1 MQDLTILDSD
11 SPAIIAL
18 KKNLSTNVPLSEQ
31 STQNQLLNFIL
42 TLIACV
48 STVAWIW
55 FTLFMFSSVLGFVFA
70 LFGFWIVLGFVI
82 YTLDEMFCGIPEQ
95 IRRGKVRE
103 EARLNNLLDK
113 ENRVLLAKQEAE
125 ALEAKEILR
134 QRNEEENAQ
143 LMNEALRFYLLN
155 KKGIK

>member
-11 SPAIIAL
+11 GPAIVAI
-18 KKNLSTNVPLSEQ
+18 KKSLSTNVPLSEQ
-31 STQNQLLNFIL
+31 STQNQVLNFIL

-55 FTLFMFSSVLGFVFA
+55 FTLFEFSSVLSFVFA

-95 IRRGKVRE
+95 IRRGKARE

-113 ENRVLLAKQEAE
+113 ENRELLAKQEAE

-155 KKGIK
+155 KKGD

>member
-11 SPAIIAL
+11 GPAIIAL
-18 KKNLSTNVPLSEQ
+18 KKNLSQNIPLSEQ

-42 TLIACV
+42 TIIFCV
-48 STVAWIW
+48 STVAWVW

-70 LFGFWIVLGFVI
+70 LFGFWIVLGLVI

-113 ENRVLLAKQEAE
+113 ENRELLAKQEAE

-134 QRNEEENAQ
+134 QRHEEENAQ

-155 KKGIK
+155 KKGE

>member
-1 MQDLTILDSD
+1 MEDLTILDSD
-11 SPAIIAL
+11 GPAIVAM
-18 KKNLSTNVPLSEQ
+18 KKSLSTNVPLSEQ

-55 FTLFMFSSVLGFVFA
+55 FTLFMFSSVLGFVLA
-70 LFGFWIVLGFVI
+70 LFGFWIVLGLVI
-82 YTLDEMFCGIPEQ
+82 HTLDEMFCGVEEQ

-103 EARLNNLLDK
+103 EARLNNIIDK
-113 ENRVLLAKQEAE
+113 ENRELLAKQEAE
-125 ALEAKEILR
+125 ALEAKELLR
-134 QRNEEENAQ
+134 QRHEEENAQ

-155 KKGIK
+155 KKGD